1 MKIGIASCYAHHNY
15 GSMLQAYATQ
25 KIIQNLGH
33 DAVTIQCNKPINYMQ
48 QSKARYLYHKITNP
62 DIVRKKI
69 RELKGKIELNKHADI
84 KSNITIRSQKFTDF
98 YLSNI
103 NLSKLCPSRSA
114 LEELASSFDAVVVG
128 SDMLWHPIN
137 VEHDYYTLSFVPN
150 AIKKISYATSFG
162 TTSIPKYQINK
173 YKDFLSKFSS
183 ISVREKSG
191 IAVIKN
197 LGINK
202 EVQVVLDPTLLFDQN
217 DWIKL
222 QANKPFINEDY
233 IFCYFLGV
241 NPEHRWFAQELKKTT
256 GYKIVTLQHLDE
268 FIKNDIGY
276 ADLTPYNVGPSEFIN
291 LISNAQF
298 VCTDSFHG
306 TCFSIL
312 HHKNFY
318 TFNRFNSA
326 NTQSTNTRIDS
337 LLSMTGL
344 EDRRISIN
352 NRSVDIDKYLNREV
366 QYKDVD
372 KKLKD
377 KRNQSIKYLRDAILN

>member
-1 MKIGIASCYAHHNY
+1 M
-15 GSMLQAYATQ
+15 
-25 KIIQNLGH
+25 
-33 DAVTIQCNKPINYMQ
+33 
-48 QSKARYLYHKITNP
+48 
-62 DIVRKKI
+62 VRTRI
-69 RELKGKIELNKHADI
+69 
-84 KSNITIRSQKFTDF
+84 
-98 YLSNI
+98 
-103 NLSKLCPSRSA
+103 
-114 LEELASSFDAVVVG
+114 
-128 SDMLWHPIN
+128 
-137 VEHDYYTLSFVPN
+137 
-150 AIKKISYATSFG
+150 
-162 TTSIPKYQINK
+162 
-173 YKDFLSKFSS
+173 
-183 ISVREKSG
+183 
-191 IAVIKN
+191 
-197 LGINK
+197 
-202 EVQVVLDPTLLFDQN
+202 
-217 DWIKL
+217 
-222 QANKPFINEDY
+222 
-233 IFCYFLGV
+233 
-241 NPEHRWFAQELKKTT
+241 KKTT